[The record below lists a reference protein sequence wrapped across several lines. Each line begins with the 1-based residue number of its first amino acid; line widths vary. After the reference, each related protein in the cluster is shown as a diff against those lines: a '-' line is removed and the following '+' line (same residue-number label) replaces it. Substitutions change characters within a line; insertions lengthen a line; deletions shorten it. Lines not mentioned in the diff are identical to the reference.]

1 MITVGGI
8 GDGRARGHGAKASK
22 KGAKQERKQGECNVG
37 VVVVGGGWDGNT
49 RAHARLEPRPVAS
62 DESLSRRGLSVEFR
76 RVVTL

>member
-37 VVVVGGGWDGNT
+37 MVVVRGG
-49 RAHARLEPRPVAS
+49 
-62 DESLSRRGLSVEFR
+62 
-76 RVVTL
+76 

>member
-1 MITVGGI
+1 MNGWWNEGG
-8 GDGRARGHGAKASK
+8 GRASAARRRAKREQGRSVNK
-22 KGAKQERKQGECNVG
+22 GECNVG
-37 VVVVGGGWDGNT
+37 VDGGERDGNT